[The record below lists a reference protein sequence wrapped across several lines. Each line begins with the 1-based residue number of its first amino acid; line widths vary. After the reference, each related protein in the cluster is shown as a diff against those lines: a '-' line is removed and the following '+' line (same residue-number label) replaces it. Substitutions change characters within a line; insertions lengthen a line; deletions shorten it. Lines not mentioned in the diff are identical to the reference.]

1 MGPDSLPVE
10 VVAAAAAVIAGVVLA
25 VIWDVSHRWRAA
37 LRTTAAA
44 LCALTAAA
52 TALVWVNRQ
61 VETYTTWSDLF
72 GASVSRGAVAASSVI
87 PAADG
92 RSSGRLVTFT
102 VVGRASGLALP
113 VIAYLP
119 TAYDTSSTTRFPV
132 IEALHGF
139 PGSPLTWLHRL
150 HAADYLDREIAAGRM
165 APTVVLFPYI
175 TPDPLLDTECTNLV
189 HGPHMETFLTV
200 DVPAAAR
207 ARFRIRTDRDGWG
220 LIGYSAGG
228 FCATNLA
235 LRHPT
240 QYAAAASLSGYAEPG
255 IPIGDGSERTYN
267 NAAWRLTHLPVPAIA
282 LYLACART
290 DAGAMRDTAKLARL
304 AHTPM
309 STTTSYVGTGGHNDQ
324 TWQAMEAP
332 AFDWLSGWI
341 GRPLTGQQEA

>member
-1 MGPDSLPVE
+1 MGPDSLAVE
-10 VVAAAAAVIAGVVLA
+10 VMAAVAAVVAGVVLA
-25 VIWDVSHRWRAA
+25 VIWDVRHRSRAA
-37 LRTTAAA
+37 LRATAAVLCAVTAAA
-44 LCALTAAA
+44 A
-52 TALVWVNRQ
+52 ALVWVNRQ

-72 GASVSRGAVAASSVI
+72 GAPVSRGAVAATSVM
-87 PAADG
+87 AAAAG
-92 RSSGRLVTFT
+92 RSAGRLVTFT

-119 TAYDTSSTTRFPV
+119 AAYDTSRVTRFPV

-139 PGSPLTWLHRL
+139 PGSPLGWLRRL
-150 HAADYLDREIAAGRM
+150 DAPGYLDREIAAGRM

-189 HGPHMETFLTV
+189 HGPHIETFLTV

-207 ARFRIRTDRDGWG
+207 ARFRIRTDRAGWG
-220 LIGYSAGG
+220 LMGYSAGG

-255 IPIGDGSERTYN
+255 IAIGDGSERTYN
-267 NAAWRLTHLPVPAIA
+267 DDAWRLTHLPLPAIA

-290 DAGAMRDTAKLARL
+290 DAGAVRDTAELGRL
-304 AHTPM
+304 AHAPI
-309 STTTSYVGTGGHNDQ
+309 STTTSYVGTGGHNYQ

-332 AFDWLSGWI
+332 AFDWLSGWL
-341 GRPLTGQQEA
+341 GRPLTGQQET